1 MNRFV
6 SGAKLQDKPGY
17 TAMKFDPFG
26 GARLQIDP
34 ENERT
39 AVANVRS
46 LRAAVARGHMPGCHV
61 SDVVVRFRNTLEQEG
76 EAAALAIYKEMG
88 PRHLQAY

>member
-1 MNRFV
+1 
-6 SGAKLQDKPGY
+6 
-17 TAMKFDPFG
+17 
-26 GARLQIDP
+26 
-34 ENERT
+34 
-39 AVANVRS
+39 
-46 LRAAVARGHMPGCHV
+46 MPGCHV